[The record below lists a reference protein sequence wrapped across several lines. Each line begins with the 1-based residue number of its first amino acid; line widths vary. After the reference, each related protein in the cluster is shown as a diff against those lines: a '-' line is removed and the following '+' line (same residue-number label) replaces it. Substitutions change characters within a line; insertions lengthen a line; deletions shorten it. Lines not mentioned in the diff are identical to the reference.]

1 MSFKKHLL
9 KYLLVYKIIYI
20 ILGTLIMFYALY
32 FSDKEASLKTIAYN
46 INNPMMYV
54 CLILSF
60 IGAVF
65 ITKFILNKKN
75 LK

>member
-1 MSFKKHLL
+1 
-9 KYLLVYKIIYI
+9 
-20 ILGTLIMFYALY
+20 MFYALY